1 MRTFREG
8 TVCFVSGGPYGPK
21 WRGTSLILYF
31 YCQHLRRVLF
41 VFVSGGPLRAQ
52 GRVKLFQYW
61 TFIAKIWGGY
71 MSWGLTWSEDL
82 KKDSNRFLKIA
93 KLYLLQITFMFLL
106 YRVIKCI
113 PFAWCQIDSG
123 AKLGPVPNWLFCT
136 LGAKLVRC
144 QIDSGAKLTLFT
156 LLVPNWVRCQIDSF
170 TLLVPNWPHN
180 TLGAKLGPVP
190 NCPPTRFLLRIYIRF
205 LSFFL
210 RFYIRF
216 LSFFLRF

>member
-1 MRTFREG
+1 MPTFKEG
-8 TVCFVSGGPYGPK
+8 INCFVSGGPYGPK

-41 VFVSGGPLRAQ
+41 VFVSGGPCGPKRGGNICRGYCVQ
-52 GRVKLFQYW
+52 LFQYW

-136 LGAKLVRC
+136 LGAKLARC
-144 QIDSGAKLTLFT
+144 QIGSGAKLTLLHSWCQIDPTT
-156 LLVPNWVRCQIDSF
+156 LLVPNWVRCQIGS
-170 TLLVPNWPHN
+170 
-180 TLGAKLGPVP
+180 GAKLSA
-190 NCPPTRFLLRIYIRF
+190 NHN
-205 LSFFL
+205 
-210 RFYIRF
+210 
-216 LSFFLRF
+216 

>member
-8 TVCFVSGGPYGPK
+8 TVCFVSGGPYGPN
-21 WRGTSLILYF
+21 RGNKYSSIPDCYCQQHKGERKSYILDCF
-31 YCQHLRRVLF
+31 CQHLRRVLF
-41 VFVSGGPLRAQ
+41 VFVSGGPCGPKRGGNICRGYCVQ
-52 GRVKLFQYW
+52 LFQYW

-136 LGAKLVRC
+136 LGAKLARC
-144 QIDSGAKLTLFT
+144 QIGSGAKLTLLHSWCQIGSGAKLGPLHSWCQIDPTT
-156 LLVPNWVRCQIDSF
+156 LLVPNWVRC
-170 TLLVPNWPHN
+170 
-180 TLGAKLGPVP
+180 
-190 NCPPTRFLLRIYIRF
+190 
-205 LSFFL
+205 
-210 RFYIRF
+210 
-216 LSFFLRF
+216 